1 MDQPT
6 PKPTSPDSTMLV
18 TLTVAQLREIVREE
32 IEAMR
37 NTQKEADR
45 LLTVEEAAGMLS
57 VSPDYLYRHATKFPF
72 TRKVGPKMLRFSRQ
86 GIIKWTDTRKS
97 S

>member
-1 MDQPT
+1 
-6 PKPTSPDSTMLV
+6 MLV

-32 IEAMR
+32 IEAVR